1 MLIVFDLDFTL
12 WDAGGTWCDHTT
24 PPYRKRNDHIL
35 DGANREIYL
44 YPDVPGI
51 LNALNEKDITL
62 ALASR
67 THSLRV
73 AIELLELFEVRGYF
87 KYEEIYPGSKSQHF
101 ESLHKT
107 TLIPYN
113 EMFFFDDEHRNIVEV
128 GKMGVHASLVDDGL
142 TLAAVQKVPG
152 LENLM
157 A

>member
-1 MLIVFDLDFTL
+1 MLLVFDLDFTL
-12 WDAGGTWCDHTT
+12 WDAGGTWCDHTI

-35 DGANREIYL
+35 DGSGREIYL

-51 LNALNEKDITL
+51 LNALSEKEIIL

-73 AIELLELFEVRGYF
+73 AIELLELFEVRRF
-87 KYEEIYPGSKSQHF
+87 FQYEEIYSGSKTKHF
-101 ESLHKT
+101 KSLHKT
-107 TLIPYN
+107 TRIPYN
-113 EMFFFDDEHRNIVEV
+113 EMFFFDDEYRNIVEV
-128 GKMGVHASLVDDGL
+128 GKMGVHASLVDNGL
-142 TLAAVQKVPG
+142 SLALVQSVPG